1 MQRLIIVTTTI
12 LIFCSIY
19 PPQVL
24 LPFFAERYAITESQA
39 ALLTATSMI
48 PLGIAPLSYGYIL
61 ESMSAVKLLKWSILG
76 LAVSQLAFV
85 LAEMLTDS
93 FALLIIIRFGQGL
106 LLPAAMTS
114 LMTYLSGA
122 SEGKQLQRSMSIYV
136 AATIVGGY
144 AGRLLT
150 GLTAEYVGWRWYY
163 FALTALLVG
172 NFVALGWLRKEMA
185 VKAGRPSPRIILDA
199 LRGGEYLKIYG
210 VIFCV
215 FFVFSSFLNYLPFR
229 LTALWGQTSESTV
242 GIMYSGYLVGVVIS
256 LISPRLVTMFGSA
269 INAII
274 AGVSAFAVVL
284 LITMTSSTV
293 LLFSVLLIFCGS
305 MFLVHSVAVGL
316 VNRLATENKGVV
328 NGLYIAFYYSGGV
341 LGSYLP
347 GLIYERFGWS
357 IFVWSLFA
365 VAGIGL
371 IIALTYKF
379 GMEKQAYPWQAA
391 TPDPHRTRW

>member
-1 MQRLIIVTTTI
+1 MQLAIIVTTTI
-12 LIFCSIY
+12 LVFCTIY

-24 LPFFAERYAITESQA
+24 LPFFAERYAVTESQA
-39 ALLTATSMI
+39 ALLTAIQMI

-61 ESMSAVKLLKWSILG
+61 ESISAVKLLKWAILG
-76 LAVSQLAFV
+76 LAVAQVAFV

-93 FALLIIIRFGQGL
+93 FALLIVIRFGQGL

-122 SEGKQLQRSMSIYV
+122 SEGQRLQRNMSIYV

-150 GLTAEYVGWRWYY
+150 GLTAEYVGWRYFY
-163 FALTALLVG
+163 FALTVLLLG
-172 NFVALGWLRKEMA
+172 NFVALGWLKKEMA
-185 VKAGRPSPRIILDA
+185 VKTGRPNPRIILDT
-199 LRGGEYLKIYG
+199 LRSGDYLKIYG
-210 VIFCV
+210 IIFCI

-229 LTALWGQTSESTV
+229 LTALWGHPSESMI
-242 GIMYSGYLVGVVIS
+242 GFMYSGYLVGVVIS
-256 LISPRLVTMFGSA
+256 LISPRLVIAFGSA

-274 AGVSAFAVVL
+274 VGLIGFTLIL
-284 LITMTSSTV
+284 LVTMTTNTW
-293 LLFSVLLIFCGS
+293 LLFNALLVFCGS

-316 VNRLATENKGVV
+316 VNRLARENKGMV
-328 NGLYIAFYYSGGV
+328 NGLYVAFYYSGGV

-357 IFVWSLFA
+357 VFIWTLFA
-365 VAGIGL
+365 VCGVSL
-371 IIALTYKF
+371 VIAFTYKF
-379 GMEKQAYPWQAA
+379 GWGKHHYQGSPTIPAA
-391 TPDPHRTRW
+391 HHQE

>member
-1 MQRLIIVTTTI
+1 MQLAIIVTTTI
-12 LIFCSIY
+12 LVFCTIY

-24 LPFFAERYAITESQA
+24 LPFFAERYAVTESQA
-39 ALLTATSMI
+39 ALLTAIQMI

-61 ESMSAVKLLKWSILG
+61 ESISAVKLLKWAILG
-76 LAVSQLAFV
+76 LAVAQVAFV

-93 FALLIIIRFGQGL
+93 FALLIVIRFGQGL

-122 SEGKQLQRSMSIYV
+122 SEGQRLQRDMSIYV

-150 GLTAEYVGWRWYY
+150 GLTAEYVGWRYYY
-163 FALTALLVG
+163 FGLTVLLIG
-172 NFVALGWLRKEMA
+172 NFVALGWLKKEMT
-185 VKAGRPSPRIILDA
+185 VKTGRPNPRIILDT
-199 LRGGEYLKIYG
+199 LRGGDYLKIYG

-229 LTALWGQTSESTV
+229 LTALWGHPSESMI
-242 GIMYSGYLVGVVIS
+242 GFMYSGYLVGVTIS
-256 LISPRLVTMFGSA
+256 LISPRLVTAFGSA

-274 AGVSAFAVVL
+274 AGIIGLAITL
-284 LITMTSSTV
+284 LVTMTASTW
-293 LLFSVLLIFCGS
+293 LLFGTLLIFCGS

-316 VNRLATENKGVV
+316 VNRLARENKGVV

-357 IFVWSLFA
+357 IFIWTLFT
-365 VAGIGL
+365 VCSVSL
-371 IIALTYKF
+371 IIALAQKF
-379 GMEKQAYPWQAA
+379 GWGKSYYQGSRTIPAA
-391 TPDPHRTRW
+391 HHRE

>member
-1 MQRLIIVTTTI
+1 MQLLITVTTTI
-12 LIFCSIY
+12 LVFCTIY

-24 LPFFAERYAITESQA
+24 LPFFAERYAVTESQA
-39 ALLTATSMI
+39 ALLTAITMI

-61 ESMSAVKLLKWSILG
+61 ESISAVKLLKWSILG
-76 LAVSQLAFV
+76 LAVTQLLFV
-85 LAEMLTDS
+85 MAEMLTNS
-93 FALLIIIRFGQGL
+93 FALLIVIRFGQGL

-122 SEGKQLQRSMSIYV
+122 SEGQRLQRAMSIYV

-150 GLTAEYVGWRWYY
+150 GLTAEYVGWRYYY
-163 FALTALLVG
+163 FGLTVLLIG
-172 NFVALGWLRKEMA
+172 NFVALGWLKKEMT
-185 VKAGRPSPRIILDA
+185 VKTGRPNPRIILDT
-199 LRGGEYLKIYG
+199 LRGGDYLKIYG

-229 LTALWGQTSESTV
+229 LTALWGHPSESMI
-242 GIMYSGYLVGVVIS
+242 GFMYSGYLVGVTIS
-256 LISPRLVTMFGSA
+256 LISPRLVTAFGSA

-274 AGVSAFAVVL
+274 AGIIGLAITL
-284 LITMTSSTV
+284 LVTMTASTW
-293 LLFSVLLIFCGS
+293 LLFGTLLIFCGS

-316 VNRLATENKGVV
+316 VNRLARENKGVV

-357 IFVWSLFA
+357 IFIWTLFT
-365 VAGIGL
+365 VCSVSL
-371 IIALTYKF
+371 IIALAQKF
-379 GMEKQAYPWQAA
+379 GWGKSYYQGSRTIPAA
-391 TPDPHRTRW
+391 HHRE

>member
-1 MQRLIIVTTTI
+1 MQLLITVTTTI
-12 LIFCSIY
+12 LVFCTIY

-24 LPFFAERYAITESQA
+24 LPFFAERYAVTESQA
-39 ALLTATSMI
+39 ALLTAITMI

-61 ESMSAVKLLKWSILG
+61 ESISAVKLLKWSILG
-76 LAVSQLAFV
+76 LAVTQLLFV
-85 LAEMLTDS
+85 MAEMLTNS
-93 FALLIIIRFGQGL
+93 FALLIVIRFGQGL

-122 SEGKQLQRSMSIYV
+122 SEGQRLQRAMSIYV

-150 GLTAEYVGWRWYY
+150 GLTAEYVGWRYYY
-163 FALTALLVG
+163 FGLTVLLIG
-172 NFVALGWLRKEMA
+172 NFVALGWLKKEMT
-185 VKAGRPSPRIILDA
+185 VKTGRPNPRIILDT
-199 LRGGEYLKIYG
+199 LRGGDYLKIYG

-229 LTALWGQTSESTV
+229 LTALWGHPSESMI
-242 GIMYSGYLVGVVIS
+242 GFMYSGYLVGVTIS
-256 LISPRLVTMFGSA
+256 LISPRLVTAFGSA

-274 AGVSAFAVVL
+274 AGIIGLAITL
-284 LITMTSSTV
+284 LVTMTASTW
-293 LLFSVLLIFCGS
+293 LLFGTLLIFCGS

-316 VNRLATENKGVV
+316 VNRLARENKGVV
-328 NGLYIAFYYSGGV
+328 NGLYVAFYYSGGV

-357 IFVWSLFA
+357 IFIWTLSA
-365 VAGIGL
+365 VCGIGL
-371 IIALTYKF
+371 IIALTHKF
-379 GMEKQAYPWQAA
+379 GWGQHRYPKGQAVPA
-391 TPDPHRTRW
+391 THHRE